1 MPNPID
7 WSTKESTLRGQFEAL
22 TPALEKWGSEVDE
35 NILAILAEASFDSH
49 GLQMLP
55 RHRVKKAGSFI
66 SKSLYRSK
74 SAQYTDPITD
84 IKDKVA
90 TRLVVLTVDQVT
102 QVAKMLNCHSS
113 WQIEIDREIS
123 IGTELGPTA
132 FGYQS
137 VHLLAQ
143 PTETARRE
151 SGILLNTVVCE
162 IQVRTLLQH
171 AYAEVSHGTVY
182 KGSYKHEP
190 TIQRKL
196 ARSMALMEAVDE
208 YFQMMFSAINSNE
221 LASSAFSKEMEVRF
235 AQLWP
240 DFDSRNVDS
249 ELFSF
254 LFDTIYDPRVFDS
267 QKLDAF
273 VLQNKAPLER
283 VIQRNK
289 YHIAHQP
296 IILFVAYLL
305 KNRPKMLNER
315 WELDKSILR
324 DLGREMGVSIA
335 EFD

>member
-1 MPNPID
+1 MPSPID

-22 TPALEKWGSEVDE
+22 LPALEEWGSQVDA
-35 NILAILAEASFDSH
+35 NILAILAEAGFDSH
-49 GLQMLP
+49 GLQILP
-55 RHRVKKAGSFI
+55 QCRVKKTGSFI
-66 SKSLYRSK
+66 SKALYRSK
-74 SAQYTDPITD
+74 STQYTDPITD

-90 TRLVVLTVDQVT
+90 TRLVVLTIDQVT
-102 QVAKMLNCHSS
+102 QVAELLNCYSG
-113 WQIEIDREIS
+113 WQIEVDREFS

-143 PTETARRE
+143 QTEAARTD
-151 SGILLNTVVCE
+151 SSTLLNTIVCE
-162 IQVRTLLQH
+162 IQIRTLLQH

-221 LASSAFSKEMEVRF
+221 LASSAFSKEMEARF
-235 AQLWP
+235 AELWP
-240 DFDSRNVDS
+240 DFDKRNVDS

-254 LFDTIYDPRVFDS
+254 LFDTIYDSNVFDS

-273 VLQNKAPLER
+273 VLQNKTSLVR

-305 KNRPKMLNER
+305 KNRPKALNER
-315 WELDKSILR
+315 WELDKAILR
-324 DLGREMGVSIA
+324 DLGREMGLSIA